1 MVKVKYI
8 GDAPAD
14 TLIGRVQPG
23 DIREVKKEIAD
34 RIVGHFFELVKEVQK
49 FIINLIFQSINYR
62 FLIISKIFIIF
73 FLNFAN

>member
-14 TLIGRVQPG
+14 TLIGRVLPG

-34 RIVGHFFELVKEVQK
+34 KLIGHFFELVKEVK
-49 FIINLIFQSINYR
+49 R
-62 FLIISKIFIIF
+62 FKKEE
-73 FLNFAN
+73 